1 MGPSER
7 RWDALWLTLFAAVL
21 VGALNRLLP
30 SVPAVQLV
38 VVPAWL
44 GYWMATR
51 GPRLGAWVA
60 LWGGA
65 LLECDWDLPPGTCIL
80 FLLMIWGAI
89 RLFRDNFPE
98 EIGTLHGLLWGV
110 TLAPVFRLWVWAW
123 SACWPGVAAEA
134 LAPSLAGLL
143 ATPCAG
149 ALGGAAAF
157 ALARR
162 AEFRVLKPKQEET
175 LGHAN

>member
-1 MGPSER
+1 MGTSER
-7 RWDALWLTLFAAVL
+7 AWDAVWLTLFAAVL

-30 SVPAVQLV
+30 STPALQLA

-60 LWGGA
+60 IWGGA

-80 FLLMIWGAI
+80 FLLMIWGGI

-98 EIGTLHGLLWGV
+98 TVGTLHGLLWGV
-110 TLAPVFRLWVWAW
+110 
-123 SACWPGVAAEA
+123 A
-134 LAPSLAGLL
+134 LVPIFLYNGEKGRS
-143 ATPCAG
+143 PKSP
-149 ALGGAAAF
+149 AAAKAAQLGF
-157 ALARR
+157 YLFYPVHLLLLWALW
-162 AEFRVLKPKQEET
+162 
-175 LGHAN
+175 